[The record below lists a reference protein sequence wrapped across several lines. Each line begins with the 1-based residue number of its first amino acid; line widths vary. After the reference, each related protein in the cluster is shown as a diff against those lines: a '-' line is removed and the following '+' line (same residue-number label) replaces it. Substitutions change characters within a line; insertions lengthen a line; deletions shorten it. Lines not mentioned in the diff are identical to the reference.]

1 MSTNPTKPILQ
12 GLIALVLSLSLVA
25 CETKT
30 TQSQTPSAPTTTI
43 SDSSVSL
50 SDLDRELLPLVS
62 ELQLTGDP
70 SQGRTYP
77 PAQDSL
83 VQLGKQLFF
92 QPYKAQGASF
102 SCAQCHDPLQG
113 GTLRQPLATGLAQTD
128 NSREV
133 VPDYLFHRGRSVV
146 PARNAPTTFNMSLWD
161 VMMFHDGRV
170 QALKPNKGANGSTGG
185 ISTPNTSVAEPDPQ
199 AGRNLVQAAAQ
210 LTLLR
215 SSLILQKASS
225 NEASLPNPYTL
236 SIDQHLDRE
245 QQRFS
250 LDANLWLSRFRQG
263 FNTPDGLPL
272 TLVTHDKIA
281 EALAAYMRSQV
292 FINNPWK
299 HYLEG
304 DPNAISETAKQGAL
318 LFFRNPQQG
327 GFGCARCHSGD
338 TFTDENLYRTLIP
351 TLHLK
356 HPLRALPDEL
366 DYGRWFI
373 TREDKDKFSFRTPS
387 LLNVTETG
395 PWGHNGAYVT
405 LSAMVRHMLDPVA
418 EASQYDATQLTEAAL
433 AADHLVQGINTML
446 FQGIDLTSQKYS
458 QKELQALLAFL
469 HTLTDPCIKDPVCLK
484 PWLPD

>member
-215 SSLILQKASS
+215 SSLILQKRV
-225 NEASLPNPYTL
+225 
-236 SIDQHLDRE
+236 QMKHL
-245 QQRFS
+245 
-250 LDANLWLSRFRQG
+250 
-263 FNTPDGLPL
+263 
-272 TLVTHDKIA
+272 
-281 EALAAYMRSQV
+281 
-292 FINNPWK
+292 
-299 HYLEG
+299 YL
-304 DPNAISETAKQGAL
+304 I
-318 LFFRNPQQG
+318 
-327 GFGCARCHSGD
+327 
-338 TFTDENLYRTLIP
+338 LIP
-351 TLHLK
+351 L
-356 HPLRALPDEL
+356 AL
-366 DYGRWFI
+366 
-373 TREDKDKFSFRTPS
+373 
-387 LLNVTETG
+387 
-395 PWGHNGAYVT
+395 
-405 LSAMVRHMLDPVA
+405 
-418 EASQYDATQLTEAAL
+418 
-433 AADHLVQGINTML
+433 INT
-446 FQGIDLTSQKYS
+446 
-458 QKELQALLAFL
+458 
-469 HTLTDPCIKDPVCLK
+469 
-484 PWLPD
+484 